1 MSKPELDIIR
11 SQSAEAFLRS
21 VTKGFYDQSYTALW
35 MYEVIGR
42 EWDEL
47 REWSE
52 GMRTEIHP
60 QTCTWSIP
68 VWEWVYGFE
77 PDESLTL
84 EDRRRRVLSKVFGVK
99 PINPESIR
107 RGVSAVAGMDAKV
120 TDLTNPYGFGITLL
134 PDIETTPDEAIL
146 AAIQDGKITR
156 YVREV
161 KPAHLRVDI
170 DIIVRVNAKPAIAR
184 AGAGTPGLWET
195 VRTPLELPVPLIK
208 PTAGVRA
215 AVTTGLRES
224 AAVRVELPTP
234 VVRPTASVRMGAVT
248 GLWESVA
255 ARVELPTPIIK
266 PTATARVGATAG
278 LFEAFT
284 ARLDLSAPIIRRLAS
299 VRLGASVG
307 LHEAFTAGIVL
318 PDGTPVK
325 SGARLRAVVASTWQ
339 ECYVTQAVPLM
350 DTVLTATAQ
359 THAKGVVASTQ
370 ETAKTHINLQEVDYG
385 GTE

>member
-21 VTKGFYDQSYTALW
+21 VTKGFYDRSHIALW
-35 MYEVIGR
+35 LYEVIGR

-68 VWEWVYGFE
+68 IWEWVYGFE

-84 EDRRRRVLSKVFGVK
+84 EERRRRVLSKVFGVK

-107 RGVSAVAGMDAKV
+107 RGVSAVAGMDASV
-120 TDLTNPYGFGITLL
+120 TDFTNPYGFGITLL

-146 AAIQDGKITR
+146 AAIQDGKIMR

-184 AGAGTPGLWET
+184 AGASTPGMWET
-195 VRTPLELPVPLIK
+195 VHVPLELPVPLIK
-208 PTAGVRA
+208 PTAGVRVG
-215 AVTTGLRES
+215 VTTGLRES
-224 AAVRVELPTP
+224 AEVRVELPIP
-234 VVRPTASVRMGAVT
+234 VIRPTASVRMGAVT

-266 PTATARVGATAG
+266 PTAAARTGATAA
-278 LFEAFT
+278 LY
-284 ARLDLSAPIIRRLAS
+284 
-299 VRLGASVG
+299 
-307 LHEAFTAGIVL
+307 EAFTAGVDLSTPAIRRLVSARLGAAASLLEEFETRLVL
-318 PDGTPVK
+318 PDGTPAR
-325 SGARLRAVVASTWQ
+325 SEARLRAVVASTWQ

-359 THAKGVVASTQ
+359 THTKGVVASTQ